1 MILRRTRRPA
11 PRGWMIDR
19 LAERLEPLE
28 SVLFEAP
35 DTGLLAIDRAGR
47 VVRANGWLRR
57 RLHSAAD
64 PRAGAAAREL
74 FVPADRDRVR
84 AFLDDAAS
92 GARAAEPLRARMPAA
107 DGTDLPVTV
116 TAQVLREADQA
127 ISGLL
132 LRIADQSG
140 ALRLEAELAHG
151 QKLQAVGQLAAGIAH
166 DFNNLLTAVLGSAD
180 AALDR
185 HGDHHGDQ
193 QGIDPETLDD
203 LRRIRAAGERGS
215 ALVRQVLAFSRRQP
229 LQPRIVAV
237 NDAVRAL
244 AELLPRMFG
253 APHRL
258 VLDLEEPGRR
268 VRVDPAQFDQILV
281 NLSMNARDAMPAG
294 GTLTLRTGHQ
304 TVYRPFQDGLETITP
319 GRYVVIEAT
328 DTGVGIPPEVLPHI
342 FEPFF
347 TTRRTSGGSGLGLST
362 VHGIARQSG
371 GFVTVDSRP
380 NHGTTIRVYLP
391 RHDGAD
397 TPETQVPAPSLPP
410 ILESPPTP
418 AAPTPAAPTPAT
430 STGRIVLLVEDE
442 APVRALAERALRQAG
457 WTVLTAGSAEAALD
471 RLDGASI
478 DLLVSDIVLPG
489 MDGTA
494 LLTRLRAS
502 RPHLPAILVSG
513 YAESAVRGDLPPD
526 DVAFLPKPYALK
538 ALVAAAGAT
547 LLMDVPK

>member
-1 MILRRTRRPA
+1 
-11 PRGWMIDR
+11 
-19 LAERLEPLE
+19 
-28 SVLFEAP
+28 
-35 DTGLLAIDRAGR
+35 
-47 VVRANGWLRR
+47 
-57 RLHSAAD
+57 
-64 PRAGAAAREL
+64 
-74 FVPADRDRVR
+74 
-84 AFLDDAAS
+84 
-92 GARAAEPLRARMPAA
+92 
-107 DGTDLPVTV
+107 
-116 TAQVLREADQA
+116 VLREPDQA

-166 DFNNLLTAVLGSAD
+166 DFNNLLTAVLGSVD

-185 HGDHHGDQ
+185 

-215 ALVRQVLAFSRRQP
+215 ALVCQVLAFSRRQP
-229 LQPRIVAV
+229 MQPRIVAV

-244 AELLPRMFG
+244 AELLPRMLG

-328 DTGVGIPPEVLPHI
+328 DTGIGIPPEILPHI

-362 VHGIARQSG
+362 VLGIARQSG

-380 NHGTTIRVYLP
+380 NLGTTIRVYLP

-397 TPETQVPAPSLPP
+397 TPEARAPVPSLPQ
-410 ILESPPTP
+410 ILEPPPAP
-418 AAPTPAAPTPAT
+418 AAPTSRT
-430 STGRIVLLVEDE
+430 VLLVEDE

-457 WTVLTAGSAEAALD
+457 WAVLTADSAEAALD
-471 RLDGASI
+471 RLGAEPI

-494 LLTRLRAS
+494 LLARLRAR
-502 RPHLPAILVSG
+502 RPDLPAILVSG
-513 YAESAVRGDLPPD
+513 YAESAVRGDLPLD

>member
-11 PRGWMIDR
+11 PRGWMVDR

-28 SVLFEAP
+28 AVLFEAP

-107 DGTDLPVTV
+107 DGTDMPVTM
-116 TAQVLREADQA
+116 TAQVLREPDQA

-185 HGDHHGDQ
+185 VGVDL
-193 QGIDPETLDD
+193 ETLGD
-203 LRRIRAAGERGS
+203 LRQIRAAGERGS

-244 AELLPRMFG
+244 AELLPRMLG

-258 VLDLEEPGRR
+258 ALELEEPGRR

-281 NLSMNARDAMPAG
+281 NLSMNARDAMPSG

-328 DTGVGIPPEVLPHI
+328 DTGIGIPPEILPHI

-347 TTRRTSGGSGLGLST
+347 TTRRNSGGSGLGLST

-371 GFVTVDSRP
+371 GFVTVESRP
-380 NHGTTIRVYLP
+380 NVGTTIRVYLP
-391 RHDGAD
+391 RHDGAEVQD
-397 TPETQVPAPSLPP
+397 PSPPPPLPAPSPRQ
-410 ILESPPTP
+410 
-418 AAPTPAAPTPAT
+418 A
-430 STGRIVLLVEDE
+430 STLGLVLLVEDG
-442 APVRALAERALRQAG
+442 AAVRNLAERALRQAG
-457 WTVLTAGSAEAALD
+457 WTVLVADSAEAALE
-471 RLDGASI
+471 RAGTEPI

-489 MDGTA
+489 MDGAT
-494 LLTRLRAS
+494 LLAHLRAT
-502 RPHLPAILVSG
+502 RPDLPAILVSG

-526 DVAFLPKPYALK
+526 GVAFLPKPYALK
-538 ALVAAAGAT
+538 TLVAAAGAT

>member
-11 PRGWMIDR
+11 PGGWMVDR

-28 SVLFEAP
+28 AVLFDAP
-35 DTGLLAIDRAGR
+35 DTGLLAVDRAGR

-64 PRAGAAAREL
+64 PHAGVAAREL

-116 TAQVLREADQA
+116 TAQVLREPDQA

-185 HGDHHGDQ
+185 A
-193 QGIDPETLDD
+193 GIDAETLAD
-203 LRRIRAAGERGS
+203 LRQIRAAGERGS

-229 LQPRIVAV
+229 MQPRIVTV

-244 AELLPRMFG
+244 ADLLPRMLG

-258 VLDLEEPGRR
+258 ALELEEPGRR
-268 VRVDPAQFDQILV
+268 IRVDPAQFDQILV

-328 DTGVGIPPEVLPHI
+328 DTGVGIPPEILPHI

-347 TTRRTSGGSGLGLST
+347 TTRRNNGGSGLGLST

-371 GFVTVDSRP
+371 GFVTVASRLEV
-380 NHGTTIRVYLP
+380 GTTIRVYLP
-391 RHDGAD
+391 RHDGPGTAGEQAD
-397 TPETQVPAPSLPP
+397 PPALPAPRRTAEL
-410 ILESPPTP
+410 
-418 AAPTPAAPTPAT
+418 
-430 STGRIVLLVEDE
+430 GHVLLVEDE
-442 APVRALAERALRQAG
+442 AAVRALAERALRQAG
-457 WTVLTAGSAEAALD
+457 WTVLAVDSAEAALERAGTD
-471 RLDGASI
+471 PI

-494 LLTRLRAS
+494 LLAHLRAS
-502 RPHLPAILVSG
+502 RPDLPAILVSG

-526 DVAFLPKPYALK
+526 GVAFLPKPYALK
-538 ALVAAAGAT
+538 TLVAAAGAT
-547 LLMDVPK
+547 LLVDVPK